1 MSNQRIKTLITKLKL
16 YVEQLESELACAE
29 TYGFQIYNKSL
40 HDELKLFE
48 EWYTEQD
55 DNLCP

>member
-16 YVEQLESELACAE
+16 YINQLESELAVAE

-40 HDELKLFE
+40 HDEIKLFE
-48 EWYTEQD
+48 EWYEGPD
-55 DNLCP
+55 V